1 MGHQATCRRCLL
13 ARAQVMAERL
23 VEAAVDAVVVE
34 SAAVVGGG
42 GAPGVE
48 LPSAAVS
55 LPERFAAALR
65 TGAVPV
71 VGCTEGGRYLLD
83 LRTVD
88 PGEDEA
94 VLRAVLAC
102 T

>member
-1 MGHQATCRRCLL
+1 
-13 ARAQVMAERL
+13 MAERL
-23 VEAAVDAVVVE
+23 IEAAVDAVVVE

-42 GAPGVE
+42 GASDVE
-48 LPSAAVS
+48 LPSATVS
-55 LPERFAAALR
+55 LPERFATALR

-71 VGCTEGGRYLLD
+71 VGRTEGGRCLLD